1 MVKLCSWSLLVAAL
15 LAVLEGSWHA
25 LSCSDASAL
34 EDLEHKYDVI
44 SAAVLWSNRL
54 VWGSSTAGATMHQAI
69 GSPVASP
76 ARLDAVVTDE
86 AVRLIAAGCGGA
98 VAQRP
103 GGGGATLL
111 PALPALRVFDA
122 GSGWGGTS
130 FALARGLAQLS
141 PSPPPSSSSS
151 PSSSSPSS
159 PMPPPRFV
167 VSVDGVTLSALQRDT
182 AQALAAEQGL
192 GDRVR
197 FHKRSFDDIAEVAD
211 AAVAAA
217 AVASGDGSS
226 GGGAGGFDLAV
237 AVESLVHS
245 RDVRRTLR
253 AITASLR
260 PTSAGCHASHLIITD
275 DVLVAPPASSPPT
288 AEGGA
293 SGDYSEGG
301 DDTALLGT
309 YKKHWAGWSGSSFP
323 LTEPQWRDALLA
335 VEGGAAAAEP
345 QPPGAA
351 AAAAA
356 VAGAVANSS
365 DGTDGARSIR
375 FVDLGAVHGM
385 RLHGAARLRVVA
397 AILRAAHGAVGALRH
412 LGFHLAFLESYLG
425 TYRGA
430 IARERLLVGGRLRYA
445 LITMTKTHMKRET

>member
-1 MVKLCSWSLLVAAL
+1 MVKLCSWSLLAVLAAL
-15 LAVLEGSWHA
+15 LAVLEGSRHA
-25 LSCSDASAL
+25 PSCSDASAP

-76 ARLDAVVTDE
+76 AQLDAVVTDE
-86 AVRLIAAGCGGA
+86 AARLVAAGCGGA

-103 GGGGATLL
+103 EGGGA
-111 PALPALRVFDA
+111 ALPALRVFDA

-141 PSPPPSSSSS
+141 PSPSPSPSSSPSS
-151 PSSSSPSS
+151 SSSSPSS

-197 FHKRSFDDIAEVAD
+197 FHKRSFDDVAEVA
-211 AAVAAA
+211 AAAAAAA
-217 AVASGDGSS
+217 AVASGNVSS

-237 AVESLVHS
+237 AVEALVHS
-245 RDVRRTLR
+245 RDARRTLR

-288 AEGGA
+288 AGGGA
-293 SGDYSEGG
+293 GGDYCSVGG

-323 LTEPQWRDALLA
+323 LTEPQWREALLA
-335 VEGGAAAAEP
+335 VGGGAAVAEP

-356 VAGAVANSS
+356 AVGNSS
-365 DGTDGARSIR
+365 DGTGGARSTR
-375 FVDLGAVHGM
+375 FLDLGAVHGL
-385 RLHGAARLRVVA
+385 RLHDAARLRVVA
-397 AILRAAHGAVGALRH
+397 AILCAAHSAVGALRH
-412 LGFHLAFLESYLG
+412 LGLHLESLESYLG

-445 LITMTKTHMKRET
+445 LITMTKTHVET